1 MNKKPSI
8 LIGIIILTVIG
19 SVFSIWGKK
28 LVIIPNKEPADLQ
41 EINIG
46 LSWIHEAQ
54 FAGLYVADQFG
65 YYAEQGIKVNL
76 IPYSDEDLAEELTK
90 KKYDFVILQTDSLLL
105 AKEKEMPIKAIFT
118 DYKIMPTV
126 YFSKKDKNIIK
137 PRDLIGKTVGVAYSE
152 EYPIKAMLKK
162 TNISE
167 SQVNI
172 IQREFTYDKLAND
185 EYDVE
190 AGWITDGDT
199 VKKLVGDYNII
210 SPADYGVNWY
220 ADIITAREDMINN
233 NYELIK
239 KFIKATT
246 EGWQY
251 AIEHS
256 DEAALLTQKYNIET
270 ETEHLKFVLDV
281 SSPLINTGNSI
292 LGWMEKNT
300 FENTQ
305 KILLEQNIMKKPV
318 NIDTVYTNQFI
329 E

>member
-1 MNKKPSI
+1 M
-8 LIGIIILTVIG
+8 
-19 SVFSIWGKK
+19 
-28 LVIIPNKEPADLQ
+28 
-41 EINIG
+41 
-46 LSWIHEAQ
+46 
-54 FAGLYVADQFG
+54 
-65 YYAEQGIKVNL
+65 
-76 IPYSDEDLAEELTK
+76 
-90 KKYDFVILQTDSLLL
+90 
-105 AKEKEMPIKAIFT
+105 
-118 DYKIMPTV
+118 
-126 YFSKKDKNIIK
+126 
-137 PRDLIGKTVGVAYSE
+137 
-152 EYPIKAMLKK
+152 
-162 TNISE
+162 
-167 SQVNI
+167 
-172 IQREFTYDKLAND
+172 
-185 EYDVE
+185 
-190 AGWITDGDT
+190 
-199 VKKLVGDYNII
+199 
-210 SPADYGVNWY
+210 
-220 ADIITAREDMINN
+220 REDMINN